1 MDELLIRLH
10 HLSKEGDLE
19 ACREGLKQAFRRNL
33 PDYGRLFI
41 YDYIKYHP
49 NGIRLYHRK
58 NKKKHNLFIEVGRPR
73 NLFTLTT
80 LPNINYRL
88 NMGFDPYISAYNCEF
103 SLLWTEEVLMEIL
116 VIARDLVFSERFINC
131 EEYSKLPYTLQD
143 PGKYKTF
150 MMYENRKAYLY
161 NRLNSIDSL
170 SEESINLVYSN
181 LLDFNQKYYETDDL
195 RRGIIQRINDYIFCL
210 NHLTDYKF
218 SDSEEYDK
226 KILELLLFPSTPS
239 EKAIF
244 LLDDFKKTRDYFKS
258 FYHSTQG

>member
-1 MDELLIRLH
+1 MDEVLIRLH

-49 NGIRLYHRK
+49 SGVRLYH
-58 NKKKHNLFIEVGRPR
+58 KKDEGKKPLFIAVGTPR
-73 NLFTLTT
+73 NLITLAT
-80 LPNINYRL
+80 LPNINFRL
-88 NMGFDPYISAYNCEF
+88 NMGFHPYISAYNCEF
-103 SLLWTEEVLMEIL
+103 PMLWTEEVLMEIL
-116 VIARDLVFSERFINC
+116 VIVRDLVFSERFLNC
-131 EEYSKLPYTLQD
+131 EEYSKLPYHLQD
-143 PGKYKTF
+143 PGKYGSF
-150 MMYENRKAYLY
+150 YVYENRKAHLY
-161 NRLNSIDSL
+161 TKLSSIDSL
-170 SEESINLVYSN
+170 SEASINLAYTN
-181 LLDFNQKYYETDDL
+181 LLNFNEKYYEIEDI

-218 SDSEEYDK
+218 SDSEEYNK
-226 KILELLLFPSTPS
+226 KILDLLLFPSIPS

-244 LLDDFKKTRDYFKS
+244 LLDDFKRTRDYFKS